1 LKAAV
6 RDLANGVKGYEK
18 YKKLLKDKFVFLNVY
33 CTNVASEHEPRGPE
47 GPFRF
52 QDRSVPVI
60 VFKRWDGK
68 TLFQK
73 LGFSSDPKAGRRT
86 LAQYIDKALKEN
98 GPVVPPKALRPLLKS
113 FAKGEEHLA
122 KKRIS
127 SAIREFQAVVKGAS
141 NKKKFPDEQPDVARK
156 ARANLEALAS
166 DAETQLAAAA
176 TLAESDVKAAKKRYG
191 KISREYGGLDGIRE
205 KVREALAGLK

>member
-1 LKAAV
+1 M

-86 LAQYIDKALKEN
+86 LAQYIDKALEEN

-141 NKKKFPDEQPDVARK
+141 NKKKFPDEPPEVALK
-156 ARANLEALAS
+156 AKANLATLRT
-166 DAETQLAAAA
+166 DAETLLAEAA
-176 TLAESDVKAAKKRYG
+176 TLAEGDPKAARKQYNR
-191 KISREYGGLDGIRE
+191 ISREYGGLDGVRA
-205 KVREALAGLK
+205 KVKEALAELK